1 MMLDAVTSC
10 EVTHRSYPAL
20 LVLAAVVFLAGIMM
34 NTPRDQSPSA
44 YGLLLAMIIVFAYL
58 GTRRQVVRISS
69 PSAHIDV
76 LLSGVKFEQAL
87 GAVEAVET
95 AKDLRYRLAWAPVG
109 YGCACSGVKPRVR
122 RTKATSDR
130 SGTGCWRSRLQ

>member
-1 MMLDAVTSC
+1 MEGERTILQADNGTLTITTHRVRYLAKRTGNAKFISMMLDAVTSC

-44 YGLLLAMIIVFAYL
+44 YGLLLAIIIVFAYL

-76 LLSGVKFEQAL
+76 LLSGMKFEQAL

-95 AKDLRYRLAWAPVG
+95 AKDLRYRLA
-109 YGCACSGVKPRVR
+109 
-122 RTKATSDR
+122 
-130 SGTGCWRSRLQ
+130 